1 MFEMGGV
8 YISASRGASEIIQAF
23 ETIGID
29 VSNIHFID
37 LVSSGILGG
46 TNVQYNNVSFVD
58 SPIMLESIL
67 LRTLYWLRTAP
78 NLRNFVFIDSV
89 NSLAIYNEEK
99 MLAEYLHT
107 FINTFRQR
115 EVLSVILNIPDQVPP
130 SVLSNLIYCQMT
142 LSIGSSGHS
151 LEERSINMDFSKDD
165 LEFFGDV
172 GSFGVPKFDNAMRGG
187 VPRGFLVIGF
197 TETGCGAELF
207 GKQFTAPA
215 EESEN
220 TKYIST
226 NESRTE
232 IARVFNNTLAN
243 GYFCQ
248 NYAVRNTIQRFLKKN
263 YWQAVIVLRVSSY
276 QIYNVLHKQGLLT
289 IIPKIF

>member
-1 MFEMGGV
+1 MFELDQGIAEQLTEVSLNSSIQVRCGNSNAFMVTASTIVPLLQMFEMGGV

-99 MLAEYLHT
+99 MLSEYLHT

-130 SVLSNLIYCQMT
+130 SVLSNLDLYCT
-142 LSIGSSGHS
+142 
-151 LEERSINMDFSKDD
+151 D
-165 LEFFGDV
+165 LVD
-172 GSFGVPKFDNAMRGG
+172 RGQ
-187 VPRGFLVIGF
+187 VVI
-197 TETGCGAELF
+197 
-207 GKQFTAPA
+207 
-215 EESEN
+215 
-220 TKYIST
+220 
-226 NESRTE
+226 
-232 IARVFNNTLAN
+232 
-243 GYFCQ
+243 
-248 NYAVRNTIQRFLKKN
+248 
-263 YWQAVIVLRVSSY
+263 
-276 QIYNVLHKQGLLT
+276 H
-289 IIPKIF
+289 

>member
-1 MFEMGGV
+1 MVTASTIVPLLQMFEMGGV

-130 SVLSNLIYCQMT
+130 SVLSNLDLYCT
-142 LSIGSSGHS
+142 
-151 LEERSINMDFSKDD
+151 D
-165 LEFFGDV
+165 LVD
-172 GSFGVPKFDNAMRGG
+172 RGQ
-187 VPRGFLVIGF
+187 VVI
-197 TETGCGAELF
+197 
-207 GKQFTAPA
+207 
-215 EESEN
+215 
-220 TKYIST
+220 
-226 NESRTE
+226 
-232 IARVFNNTLAN
+232 
-243 GYFCQ
+243 
-248 NYAVRNTIQRFLKKN
+248 
-263 YWQAVIVLRVSSY
+263 
-276 QIYNVLHKQGLLT
+276 H
-289 IIPKIF
+289 